1 MKKKGLV
8 TIGVVVVVVFLFAPV
23 MFMMGFVF
31 LLSPSAS
38 TACLPR
44 QSSSAIADA
53 PVNLALLDAI
63 KYVAKGDVQVAA
75 SMTIGTHLE
84 SRAQSV
90 ASKDGAFGPY
100 QIQNPGAYPNPTI
113 SVADAMN
120 PATAT
125 NYMYPRYLAG
135 LRTIPGDLWV
145 SDPMFAAMSV
155 AYAAERPKYRY
166 DDSRSQGADQVRA
179 SWQFTVTALT
189 QMGFDTNF
197 ATASAQS
204 ASSSAIVDS
213 PTASSQTLNCEPY
226 AAVQFTSSEPLV
238 EKVISMAQSQLG
250 VPYVYGGGNRNG
262 PTTSS
267 LAHGNFGVSGFDC
280 SSFTQYSFYQG
291 AGIEIPR
298 TAKSQW
304 LATQQ
309 YRVEP
314 GSEQPGD
321 LVFFGGYLGS
331 SGPGHVGI
339 VIDPAKKIMIN
350 EPKTGDVVSYDSY
363 DWGSDIVGFTR
374 PYPVETIHPT
384 ATS

>member
-1 MKKKGLV
+1 
-8 TIGVVVVVVFLFAPV
+8 
-23 MFMMGFVF
+23 
-31 LLSPSAS
+31 
-38 TACLPR
+38 
-44 QSSSAIADA
+44 
-53 PVNLALLDAI
+53 
-63 KYVAKGDVQVAA
+63 
-75 SMTIGTHLE
+75 
-84 SRAQSV
+84 
-90 ASKDGAFGPY
+90 
-100 QIQNPGAYPNPTI
+100 
-113 SVADAMN
+113 
-120 PATAT
+120 
-125 NYMYPRYLAG
+125 
-135 LRTIPGDLWV
+135 
-145 SDPMFAAMSV
+145 
-155 AYAAERPKYRY
+155 
-166 DDSRSQGADQVRA
+166 
-179 SWQFTVTALT
+179 
-189 QMGFDTNF
+189 
-197 ATASAQS
+197 
-204 ASSSAIVDS
+204 
-213 PTASSQTLNCEPY
+213 
-226 AAVQFTSSEPLV
+226 
-238 EKVISMAQSQLG
+238 MAQSQLG